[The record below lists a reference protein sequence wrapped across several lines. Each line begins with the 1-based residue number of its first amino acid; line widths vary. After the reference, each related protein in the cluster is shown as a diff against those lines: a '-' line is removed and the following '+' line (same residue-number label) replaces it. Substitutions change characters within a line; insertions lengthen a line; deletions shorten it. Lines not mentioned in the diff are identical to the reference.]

1 MDVPRGHAGKPH
13 GGRELR
19 QTGIGEESII
29 AQTRAP

>member
-1 MDVPRGHAGKPH
+1 MEVPPVTPANCTAV
-13 GGRELR
+13 ES